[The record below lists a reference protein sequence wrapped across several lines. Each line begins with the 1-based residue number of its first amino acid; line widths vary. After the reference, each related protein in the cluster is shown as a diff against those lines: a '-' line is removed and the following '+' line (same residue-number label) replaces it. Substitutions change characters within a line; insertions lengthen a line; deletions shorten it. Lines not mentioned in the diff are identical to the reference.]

1 MRIDIIQKIIDKCR
15 KKKNHINPNPIFY
28 GNKFIYS
35 KNDATDLIINCIK
48 NDKPISICRYNS
60 VEYDIVKEFLTFESD
75 KKIKYTDFARKA
87 VEINAGFFP
96 TDDYHLTRFACELL
110 ELTGNVDLFA
120 IWGNVFERK
129 LCKNFLPDSA
139 KIINLE
145 RLSAVTEPTSWTK
158 YLKGKKVLI
167 IHPFKETIE
176 EQYKKRELLHKNPDI
191 LPEMQLKI
199 IKAPQTSGSLLKSL
213 GGEGG
218 KYGYTTWFEA
228 LDDLKSQIQK
238 VDFEIALIGAGA
250 YGMFLSD
257 YCKKLGKKGIHI
269 GSSIQVLFG
278 IKGKRWDNDGL
289 YNEHWVRVPDSEK
302 PPMADKIEG
311 GCYW

>member
-1 MRIDIIQKIIDKCR
+1 MRIDFAQKIIDKFR
-15 KKKNHINPNPIFY
+15 GKKNHLNPNPIFY
-28 GNKFIYS
+28 GTKFIYS
-35 KNDATDLIINCIK
+35 KDDATNLIIDCIT
-48 NDKPISICRYNS
+48 NDKPVSICRYNS
-60 VEYDIVKEFLTFESD
+60 VEYDILKEFLTFKSD
-75 KKIKYTDFARKA
+75 KKIKYTDFAKNA
-87 VEINAGFFP
+87 VKLNAGFFP

-110 ELTGNVDLFA
+110 ELTRNVDLFA

-129 LCKNFLPDSA
+129 LCAEYLPDSA
-139 KIINLE
+139 KIINLA
-145 RLSAVTEPTSWTK
+145 RLSAVTKANSWTK
-158 YLKGKKVLI
+158 HLKGKKVLI

-176 EQYKKRELLHKNPDI
+176 EQYKKRELLHNYPEV
-191 LPEMQLKI
+191 LPEMELTV
-199 IKAPQTSGSLLKSL
+199 IKAPQTSGGWEARS
-213 GGEGG
+213 GGGSNS
-218 KYGYTTWFEA
+218 YSTWFDA
-228 LDDLKSQIQK
+228 LEDLKTQIRK
-238 VDFEIALIGAGA
+238 ADFEVALIGAGA
-250 YGMFLSD
+250 YGMFLAD